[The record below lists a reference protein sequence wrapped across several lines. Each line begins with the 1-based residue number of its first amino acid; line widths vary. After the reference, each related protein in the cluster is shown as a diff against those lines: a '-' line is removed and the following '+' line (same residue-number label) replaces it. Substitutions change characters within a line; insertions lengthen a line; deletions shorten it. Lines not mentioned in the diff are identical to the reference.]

1 MQFRHLLFVLA
12 ACGSTP
18 GGGVAGDDDPIHDGG
33 GGSGDDGGG
42 TGDDGGGVGDDGGT
56 GGDGGTSDGGM
67 TDGSTTTDGSTM
79 TDGGTTSSTS
89 QICETHAWNA
99 AVPAAGNAIMAYGTK
114 AYLFAADGLSWTV
127 VENGAATVGAI
138 PFPPGI
144 TAMKAVTV
152 EIAPSGRPFVTF
164 MNAGATQNQKHG
176 AFFDGT
182 GFVGTTL
189 LGQVQTAH
197 ADASERIYAYGTN
210 GLTEFAAGAQPIIRG
225 AFPYTD
231 NKGWTVAP
239 DGTVYLLR
247 AITRPSTIHP
257 GDTANELRVIRLRHG
272 VLSWTDEVA
281 IGSNEGY
288 GFSQVAFAAAPDGSL
303 HVAYTPIGIYFR
315 SQDGQTWATE
325 QLISFNT
332 AATMIDPAQPGID
345 GEAVS
350 RVKGGVYHIAAQDYD
365 HATVTLT
372 YNGGS
377 FSVPSYYFLRRCPP
391 FNPTF
396 PAWPAER
403 LAMSGTAF
411 GPTPVAVNEHGVPA
425 IHTPFGVR
433 QDVHQ

>member
-1 MQFRHLLFVLA
+1 MQLRHLLFVLA
-12 ACGSTP
+12 ACGSHP
-18 GGGVAGDDDPIHDGG
+18 SGVAGDDDPSHDGG
-33 GGSGDDGGG
+33 GGTDGSGNADGDGGTTGDGG
-42 TGDDGGGVGDDGGT
+42 TGDDGGGT
-56 GGDGGTSDGGM
+56 GGDGGTTGDGGV
-67 TDGSTTTDGSTM
+67 TG
-79 TDGGTTSSTS
+79 DGGTSTNTS
-89 QICETHAWNA
+89 QICESHAWNT
-99 AVPAAGNAIMAYGTK
+99 AVPASGNAIMAYGTK

-127 VENGAATVGAI
+127 VENGTATVTAI
-138 PFPPGI
+138 PFPSGI

-152 EIAPSGRPFVTF
+152 EMAPSGRPFITF
-164 MNAGATQNQKHG
+164 MNAGATQNQRHG

-182 GFVGTTL
+182 SFVKTTL

-197 ADASERIYAYGTN
+197 ADASEKIYAYGTN
-210 GLTEFAAGAQPIIRG
+210 GLTELAVGSQPVIRG

-231 NKGWTVAP
+231 NKGWTVAA

-257 GDTANELRVIRLRHG
+257 GDTANELRVIRLRPST
-272 VLSWTDEVA
+272 LSWVDEVA

-288 GFSQVAFAAAPDGSL
+288 GFSQVAFAAAADGSL

-315 SQDGQTWATE
+315 SQDGQTWASE
-325 QLISFNT
+325 NLVSFNT
-332 AATMIDPAQPGID
+332 TATMVDPAQPGID
-345 GEAVS
+345 GEPVN
-350 RVKGGVYHIAAQDYD
+350 RVKGGVYMVAAQDYD

-372 YNGGS
+372 FNGGS
-377 FSVPSYYFLRRCPP
+377 FSVPGYYFLRRCPP

-425 IHTPFGVR
+425 IFTPFGVR